1 MALNLKKDVPKD
13 HPSYSEYV
21 NAVKHSDSKTAKELL
36 KDMRKTKQVFSSHS
50 RREITKRE
58 LKAQCREMDDEVFE
72 DSDDESFYYDGSEYK
87 PLNAKFVHLY
97 TDSVEY
103 TEFDPHFGEELII
116 DTVVSVFMY
125 RDGSVVSFDRSE
137 LTSA

>member
-50 RREITKRE
+50 KREITKRE
-58 LKAQCREMDDEVFE
+58 LKSQCREMDDEVFE